1 MSMSGCIWPCS
12 LGAGRLLW
20 VSMNVTEIC
29 VARREELLGAW
40 AEKFISSYPLQ
51 SAGFVRTSTD
61 PFANPVGQT
70 IRASLGVLFDAVIG
84 LDASPREVK
93 AALNDLIRLR
103 AVQDFTPSQ
112 AVGPLFLLK
121 DIMRAVLLGPDPA
134 KSKDKKEQSGREDA
148 TRVCLPAGEIL
159 DGCFEAAARL
169 DSLALLALDLYA
181 ADRERIFRMRVDEV
195 KRAQSSLLRW
205 AQRQGL
211 SPEDTGPEKGTHS
224 AVSPRCN

>member
-1 MSMSGCIWPCS
+1 MSGCIWACPPA
-12 LGAGRLLW
+12 AGRLLW

-29 VARREELLGAW
+29 AARREELLGAW
-40 AEKFISSYPLQ
+40 VEKFISSYPLQ

-84 LDASPREVK
+84 LDASPHEVK

-121 DIMRAVLLGPDPA
+121 DIVRTLLFGPDPA
-134 KSKDKKEQSGREDA
+134 KSKDKNEQSGREDA
-148 TRVCLPAGEIL
+148 ARARPPQRFWMAALRRKPAWTAWLFLRLTCTPLTGNVFSECGWTR
-159 DGCFEAAARL
+159 
-169 DSLALLALDLYA
+169 
-181 ADRERIFRMRVDEV
+181 
-195 KRAQSSLLRW
+195 
-205 AQRQGL
+205 
-211 SPEDTGPEKGTHS
+211 
-224 AVSPRCN
+224 

>member
-1 MSMSGCIWPCS
+1 MSGCIWACPPA
-12 LGAGRLLW
+12 AGRLLW

-29 VARREELLGAW
+29 AARREELLGAW
-40 AEKFISSYPLQ
+40 VEKFISSYPLQ

-84 LDASPREVK
+84 LDASPHEVK

-112 AVGPLFLLK
+112 AVGPLVLLK
-121 DIMRAVLLGPDPA
+121 DIVRTLLFGPDPA
-134 KSKDKKEQSGREDA
+134 KSKDKNEQSGREDA
-148 TRVCLPAGEIL
+148 ARARPPAAEIL
-159 DGCFEAAARL
+159 DGCFEAEARL

-211 SPEDTGPEKGTHS
+211 PPEGTEPEKGTRS
-224 AVSPRCN
+224 GGSPRCN

>member
-1 MSMSGCIWPCS
+1 
-12 LGAGRLLW
+12 
-20 VSMNVTEIC
+20 MNVTELC

-40 AEKFISSYPLQ
+40 VEKFISSYPLQ

-70 IRASLGVLFDAVIG
+70 TRASLRVLFDAVIG
-84 LDASPREVK
+84 LDTSPREVK
-93 AALNDLIRLR
+93 AALDDLIRLR

-121 DIMRAVLLGPDPA
+121 DILRAALSAPDPA
-134 KSKDKKEQSGREDA
+134 KADDNKGQPGREEA
-148 TRVCLPAGEIL
+148 APAGEML
-159 DGCFEAAARL
+159 DGLFEAEARL

-181 ADRERIFRMRVDEV
+181 ADRERIFRMRVNEV
-195 KRAQSSLLRW
+195 KRSQSSLLRW

-211 SPEDTGPEKGTHS
+211 SPEEGGTEEENAGPHPAGEAEHTELRLAS
-224 AVSPRCN
+224 ARADNA

>member
-1 MSMSGCIWPCS
+1 MSGCARLC
-12 LGAGRLLW
+12 LLAARRLLW
-20 VSMNVTEIC
+20 VNMNVTEIC

-40 AEKFISSYPLQ
+40 VEKFISSYPLQ
-51 SAGFVRTSTD
+51 SAGFVRTSMD

-70 IRASLGVLFDAVIG
+70 TRASLGVLFDAVIG
-84 LDASPREVK
+84 LDTSPREVK

-121 DIMRAVLLGPDPA
+121 DIVRAALFGPDPA

-148 TRVCLPAGEIL
+148 RRACPPAGEIL
-159 DGCFEAAARL
+159 DGCFEAEARL

-211 SPEDTGPEKGTHS
+211 SPEEFGDVRTEEGN
-224 AVSPRCN
+224 A